1 MYEESLR
8 MPLLMRWPGRVE
20 PGTRIEGLVQNIDYG
35 PTFLAA
41 AGLPIPEDMQGES
54 LLPLLSGRTPATW
67 RDSIY
72 YHYYE
77 LGEHRVPR
85 HEGVRDNR
93 YKLIHY
99 YDVDDWELFDLQ
111 ADPQELTSVYEAPRN
126 AVVVKRMQGK
136 LEALKQQY
144 QVPQPD

>member
-1 MYEESLR
+1 MVRQL
-8 MPLLMRWPGRVE
+8 
-20 PGTRIEGLVQNIDYG
+20 
-35 PTFLAA
+35 
-41 AGLPIPEDMQGES
+41 
-54 LLPLLSGRTPATW
+54 
-67 RDSIY
+67 
-72 YHYYE
+72 
-77 LGEHRVPR
+77 VPR